1 MSQTLKIES
10 GDVVIAGSTGRPV
23 MTIDANKIRQDL
35 TEFFT
40 VEVLPNGF
48 GAGLE
53 QLIGVVEISPDVFV
67 SLANRQIRDGFDTL
81 KSLQSLDRRISRPPG
96 ERLLALSYLTV
107 EKDPSNPTQY
117 WVRANFVTEQGMQLA
132 LSVPKSSV

>member
-10 GDVVIAGSTGRPV
+10 GDVVIAAGTGRPV
-23 MTIDANKIRQDL
+23 TTADNIKVRQDL

-67 SLANRQIRDGFDTL
+67 SLANRQIRDGFDIL
-81 KSLQSLDRRISRPPG
+81 RSLQLSDRRIPRPAS
-96 ERLLALSYLTV
+96 ERLLILSYLAIERDSSDLT
-107 EKDPSNPTQY
+107 KY
-117 WVRANFVTEQGMQLA
+117 WIRANFITEQGAQLA
-132 LSVPKSSV
+132 LSIPHSSI